1 VIFSLSN
8 DIEGNATCHYVQDL
22 LSAFSGMR
30 FSQVGFGLPS
40 GGGVTFAD
48 ASTLKSAFDGR
59 RSYD

>member
-1 VIFSLSN
+1 MPLHSRLYSLLFR
-8 DIEGNATCHYVQDL
+8 DI
-22 LSAFSGMR
+22 R

-59 RSYD
+59 RVLRLNNATLS